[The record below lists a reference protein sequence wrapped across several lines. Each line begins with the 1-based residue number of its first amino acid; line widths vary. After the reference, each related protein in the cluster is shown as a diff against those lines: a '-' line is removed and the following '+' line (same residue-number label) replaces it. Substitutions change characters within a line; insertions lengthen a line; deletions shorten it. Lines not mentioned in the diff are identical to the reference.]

1 MKKEDL
7 CYRSYA
13 KQEFRADEDDN
24 GVKTITGHPAVFDS
38 PADIAGMFQETI
50 ERGAFDG
57 CDMTDV
63 LLFVNHDMQKIP
75 LARSR
80 RNNGNSTMK
89 LSIDDTGLVMTAR
102 LDTDTNP
109 EARAVYG
116 SIARGDMDGM
126 SFCFKIDDD
135 EWEDLDSDYPVR
147 RIKKISKVFEVSA
160 VNMPAYPATDISAR
174 DAKTALDNA
183 RKAVDTARSQS
194 VDTDNVEIMRLKTEI
209 LAKE

>member
-1 MKKEDL
+1 MNKDDL

-13 KQEFRADEDDN
+13 KQEFRADDN
-24 GVKTITGHPAVFDS
+24 DGVKTITGHPAVFES

-63 LLFVNHDMQKIP
+63 LLFVNHDMNKIP

-80 RNNGNSTMK
+80 RNNGNSTMT
-89 LSIDDTGLVMTAR
+89 LSVDDTGLAMTAK
-102 LDTDTNP
+102 LDTESNP

-116 SIARGDMDGM
+116 AIERGDMDGM
-126 SFCFKIDDD
+126 SFCFKVADD
-135 EWEDLDSDYPVR
+135 EWEDLDSNYPVR
-147 RIKKISKVFEVSA
+147 HIKKIAKVFEVSA

-174 DAKTALDNA
+174 DAKNALDNA
-183 RKAVDTARSQS
+183 RKAVETARSQS
-194 VDTDNVEIMRLKTEI
+194 VDTDTVEVMRLKTEI